1 MLRRTIRGL
10 WQRACA
16 FATDRS
22 ASVTVDFIVSIP
34 ILLGVL
40 VLTTEYGK
48 ILNTR
53 TVLDNAVA
61 DATRYLTRAPR
72 DASGDFYPASVQF
85 AQEIVRNRFS
95 TDLVAVSAPA
105 ITTVDGFDVVTLEAA
120 VGVASPAL
128 GVLSLASP
136 GGKLSDGTP
145 LNEIEGFVIVAG
157 ETFRYFGR

>member
-1 MLRRTIRGL
+1 MLRRAIRCL
-10 WQRACA
+10 WKTSRA
-16 FATDRS
+16 FAADRA

-61 DATRYLTRAPR
+61 DATRYLTRVPL
-72 DASGDFYPASVQF
+72 DGSNHLPPASIAIAENIIRARMNTELISIGQPDVQTG
-85 AQEIVRNRFS
+85 AINTVR
-95 TDLVAVSAPA
+95 
-105 ITTVDGFDVVTLEAA
+105 LEAA
-120 VGVASPAL
+120 VGVETPAL
-128 GVLSLASP
+128 ALLSLASP

-145 LNEIEGFVIVAG
+145 LNEIEGFVIIAG
-157 ETFRYFGR
+157 ETFRHFGR